1 MLIRKNME
9 PDSLFWADQFA
20 REVKD
25 RVANDKTLQKVVNE
39 KGYICYDEKTP
50 SGRIHI
56 GSGRGWVIHD
66 TVTKAMRDIGLNA
79 KFILSADDMDPL
91 DAIPTG
97 LDKKKYEPLM
107 GVPMC
112 KVPSPVEGY
121 KSFADYYFRDSTDK
135 FPDFGIEATLERTSQ
150 HYENGDFNP
159 CIKLA
164 LDNFGKI
171 QKIYADLYGEKN
183 KASEK
188 LPFNPICEKCGKI
201 GTTVAYAW
209 DKEREM
215 LKYRCSKDLVEWASG
230 CGYEGEI
237 SPYNGNGKF
246 PWKIEWAAKWPTVGV
261 LFETAGKDHFT
272 KGGSRDVAVRVCTQV
287 FNYPPPY
294 PSSPNDFGKG
304 YEFFTVGG
312 KKMSTSKG
320 LGASFREISEK
331 LSPQILRYLLVRT
344 RPHATIDFDPFGTN
358 KLLLLYDNFDRC
370 ERIYFDAEV
379 SENEKEIAQEKRIY
393 VLSAVGKL
401 PEKMPAKISLSLASL
416 VVQSVNFNMEKSI
429 EILQGMKK
437 LPAKLSNQDKK
448 YALARL
454 GDAASFVKEF
464 APEEYKFVV
473 LEKPDKQ
480 AISQLN
486 DIQKGALKKLAAVMK
501 KDLSVEDL
509 EQQIYDLARDN
520 KLESKDFFRAAYLA
534 LIGKEKGPRL
544 AQFLLSLDKEFVIER
559 FNSI

>member
-1 MLIRKNME
+1 MADE
-9 PDSLFWADQFA
+9 SLFWADQIA
-20 REVKD
+20 REVKE
-25 RVANDKTLQKVVNE
+25 RVANDKTLQKVVKE

-66 TVTKAMRDIGLNA
+66 TVAKAMREIGLNA

-91 DAIPTG
+91 DAIPAG
-97 LDKKKYEPLM
+97 LDAEKYKPLM
-107 GVPMC
+107 GVPM
-112 KVPSPVEGY
+112 KNVPSPEAGY
-121 KSFADYYFRDSTDK
+121 DSFADYYFKDSTDK
-135 FPDFGIEATLERTSQ
+135 FPEFGIEAKLERTSQ

-159 CIKLA
+159 YIKLA
-164 LDNFGKI
+164 LDNFDKI
-171 QKIYADLYGEKN
+171 QKIYADLYGANN

-209 DKEREM
+209 DSERQV
-215 LKYRCSKDLVEWASG
+215 LKYRCSKNLVEWASG
-230 CGYEGEI
+230 CEYEGEI

-287 FNYPPPY
+287 FHYPPPY

-312 KKMSTSKG
+312 RKMSTSKG
-320 LGASFREISEK
+320 VGASFREISEK
-331 LSPQILRYLLVRT
+331 LSPHLLRYLLVRT
-344 RPHATIDFDPFGTN
+344 RPHAVIDFDPFGTN

-370 ERIYFDAEV
+370 ERIYFNAEV

-393 VLSAVGKL
+393 TLSTVGKL
-401 PEKMPAKISLSLASL
+401 PEKLPVQIPLSLASL
-416 VVQSVNFNMEKSI
+416 VVQSVNLNIEKSL
-429 EILQGMKK
+429 EILQRMGKITTTISM
-437 LPAKLSNQDKK
+437 PDKK
-448 YALARL
+448 YVIARL
-454 GDAASFVKEF
+454 KDAISFVKEF
-464 APEEYKFVV
+464 APEEYKFTV
-473 LEKPDKQ
+473 LENSDKQ

-486 DIQKGALKKLAAVMK
+486 EIQKAALKKLAAILK
-501 KDLSVEDL
+501 QDLSVEEL
-509 EQQIYDLARDN
+509 EQQLYELARES
-520 KLESKDFFRAAYLA
+520 KLESKDFFKAAYLA
-534 LIGKEKGPRL
+534 LIGKERGPRL
-544 AQFLLSLDKEFVIER
+544 AQFLSSLDKKFVIER
-559 FNSI
+559 FNSL